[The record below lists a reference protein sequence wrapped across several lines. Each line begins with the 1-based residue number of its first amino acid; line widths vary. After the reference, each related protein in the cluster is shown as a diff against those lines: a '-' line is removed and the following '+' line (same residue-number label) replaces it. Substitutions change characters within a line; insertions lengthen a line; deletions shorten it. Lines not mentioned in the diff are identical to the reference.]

1 VNATI
6 LTPFRLFLYLLWLAD
21 CLLVPYHPV
30 QAQYYFDH
38 LNTAEGLSQST
49 VKVTFQDTRGF
60 LWFGTT
66 DGLNRYDGYEFRRF
80 RHQANDANSLCGND
94 IMALTEDASGNIW
107 VGTRANGLCY
117 FDPRTEQFHSVRV
130 STGGE
135 NLHELDV
142 AALTRSPDQTLWI
155 GTNIGLFYVPSSKQA
170 VSRLETCPR
179 QYISAL
185 LTDHTGTLWMGT
197 YQGELFA
204 KKPNAGAVS
213 RWTLPLQSESNQHKW
228 ITSLYEDTQRTLYVG
243 TWGSGLYSRSAGQ
256 TSFRSKLFFAD
267 EFEKRNIIKAIVQT
281 KNGTLWLATDDGLV
295 LVPAGDFSRVQHIR
309 SGNGRAGSLTTHA
322 LQSLLTDSFGNVW
335 IGTWEGGLN
344 VYYAEAKR
352 FNHLTQTDG
361 LPGNRVTGVVATP
374 QTLVVSTAKGLAIQ
388 NRATGQLHLV
398 AEGRDVTDLLLHDG
412 QLAAIVWNQ
421 GTDFYLASGGS
432 LKLTRQQRDP
442 GNPYRAMTPSRRFGW
457 VMANT
462 TGQLFRLM
470 PGSSRFEPLP
480 VLNQTPS
487 FAVATTL
494 YETRSGR
501 LFIGS
506 YNQGLWQYDPQ
517 TQLLQPV
524 GHRQRIGNEQIFCI
538 YEDAAGRLWIGTN
551 GNGLF
556 RYKPE
561 ADDFQSYTTESGLA
575 SNVVK
580 SIIEDS
586 RHRLWIGT
594 NEGLSRFD
602 PQTDAWRTFSEKD
615 GLNNRE
621 FMPRAAFRDLAGQL
635 FFGGMDGVDQ
645 FHPDS
650 LGATRQRPRVYLTG
664 LRILNKPVAV
674 APSPT
679 GPNTD
684 ESPLHTT
691 VGFASELRLTHRQ
704 AASITL
710 EFVGLFFGRKA
721 ECQYQYRLDG
731 LDPDWNDVGS
741 QRNATYTNLAPGT
754 YTFRVKAANAD
765 GVWGNQEASLAL
777 VVLPPWYRSGWAYA
791 LYALLFLAALWGYRR
806 FVRQREKLKAEVR
819 FRQLEAEQAH
829 ELEQLKTNFFTN
841 ISHEFRTP
849 LTLILD
855 PVEQLEQGNLPADR
869 IQESYRIIRQNG
881 QRLLRL
887 INELLDL
894 SKIEAERYRL
904 HIEHADVVEFLA
916 RITHSFDLQAER
928 RQVDLRFESDA
939 PACMADFSP
948 DALEKIA
955 FNLIANAIKA
965 CRPGD
970 SVTVS
975 VQTTHPT
982 APANS
987 FVLTV
992 QDTGVGLTET
1002 DQKALFARFFQVD
1015 NRRSVGGT
1023 GIGLALTAELV
1034 KLHKGQIHLKSQ
1046 PGEGTTV
1053 TVELTAKA
1061 AHFPAEWISHEPL
1074 ASSSQPNLSVELP
1087 ETLPVALAQT
1097 GQKQVLIVED
1107 NDELR
1112 TYLHRQ
1118 LSTRY
1123 AVLVAENG
1131 QMGLDLARQHVPDL
1145 IVSDVIMPVQTGPE
1159 LDGIELCQRL
1169 KADEKTSHIPVILL
1183 TSRAS
1188 VESQLQGLS
1197 TGADDYQ
1204 TKPFTYQL
1212 LEARIETLIRNRQT
1226 LRERFS
1232 RGMLLQPALIAVTDT
1247 DEEFLKRAM
1256 ATVETHIADST
1267 FDVERLESALN
1278 MSQMQL
1284 YRKLTSL
1291 TNMSGN
1297 VFIRH
1302 VRLHRAKQLLEESN
1316 LTVAEVAYRV
1326 GFNSPSYFTR
1336 AYKKEFG
1343 VLPSGVAL

>member
-1 VNATI
+1 MNATI
-6 LTPFRLFLYLLWLAD
+6 PTPFRLFLPLLWLVGY
-21 CLLVPYHPV
+21 LLALPHAV

-38 LNTAEGLSQST
+38 LNTAQGLSQST
-49 VKVTFQDTRGF
+49 VKVIFQDSRGF
-60 LWFGTT
+60 LWFGTA

-80 RHQANDANSLCGND
+80 RHQANDPNSLCGND
-94 IMALTEDASGNIW
+94 IMALAEDGSGNVW
-107 VGTRANGLCY
+107 VGTRGNGLCY
-117 FDPRTEQFHSVRV
+117 FDPRTEQFHPVHTT
-130 STGGE
+130 TGGE
-135 NLHELDV
+135 SLRELDV
-142 AALTRSPDQTLWI
+142 AALTCSPDHTLWI
-155 GTNIGLFYVPSSKQA
+155 GTNIGLFYVAANKQA

-185 LTDHTGTLWMGT
+185 LTDHASTLWMGT

-204 KKPNAGAVS
+204 KKSNTGAVS
-213 RWTLPLQSESNQHKW
+213 RWILPIRSGGNQHKW
-228 ITSLYEDTQRTLYVG
+228 VTALHQDAHQTLHVS
-243 TWGSGLYSRSAGQ
+243 TWGGGLYSRAAGQ
-256 TSFRSKLFFAD
+256 SGFRSELFFAN
-267 EFEKRNIIKAIVQT
+267 EFEKRNIIKAIAQA
-281 KNGTLWLATDDGLV
+281 KNGTIWLATDDGLV
-295 LVPAGDFSRVQHIR
+295 LAPSGDFSRVQHIR

-322 LQSLLTDSFGNVW
+322 LQSLLPDSFGNVW

-361 LPGNRVTGVVATP
+361 LPSNRVTGVAATP
-374 QTLVVSTAKGLAIQ
+374 QGLVVSTGKGLVVQ
-388 NRATGQLHLV
+388 NRTTGQLNPV
-398 AEGRDVTDLLLHDG
+398 AEGRDVTDLLSQNG
-412 QLAAIVWNQ
+412 QVAAVVWNQ
-421 GTDFYLASGGS
+421 GADFYNLTGS
-432 LKLTRQQRDP
+432 TLTLTGQQRDP
-442 GNPYRAMTPSRRFGW
+442 GNPYRAVTWSRRLGW

-470 PGSSRFEPLP
+470 PGSLRLEPLP

-487 FAVATTL
+487 FSVATTI

-517 TQLLQPV
+517 TQVLQPM
-524 GHRQRIGNEQIFCI
+524 GHRQRIGNEQILCI
-538 YEDAAGRLWIGTN
+538 YEDTAGRLWIGTN

-561 ADDFQSYTTESGLA
+561 ADDFQPYTTESGLA

-580 SIIEDS
+580 SIIEDNQ
-586 RHRLWIGT
+586 HRLWIGT

-602 PQTDAWRTFSEKD
+602 PQTGNWRTFSEKD

-621 FMPRAAFRDLAGQL
+621 FMPRAAFRDPAGQL
-635 FFGGMDGVDQ
+635 FFGGMAGVDS

-650 LGATRQRPRVYLTG
+650 LGETRQRPRVYLTG
-664 LRILNKPVAV
+664 LRILNKPVDVYPAG
-674 APSPT
+674 AGSNP
-679 GPNTD
+679 D
-684 ESPLHTT
+684 ESPLQTT
-691 VGFASELRLTHRQ
+691 VGFTPELRLTHRQ

-741 QRNATYTNLAPGT
+741 QRNATYTNLSPGT

-777 VVLPPWYRSGWAYA
+777 VVLPPWYRTAWAYA
-791 LYALLFLAALWGYRR
+791 LYILLFLAALWGYRR

-855 PVEQLEQGNLPADR
+855 PVEQLEQGNVPADR
-869 IQESYRIIRQNG
+869 VQESYRVIRQNG

-904 HIEHADVVEFLA
+904 NIEHADVVEFLA
-916 RITHSFDLQAER
+916 RITRSFDLQAER
-928 RQVDLRFESDA
+928 RQVELQFDTDA
-939 PACMADFSP
+939 TSFMADFSP

-965 CRPGD
+965 CHSGD

-975 VQTTHPT
+975 VQTTGPT
-982 APANS
+982 APANG
-987 FVLTV
+987 FVLRV
-992 QDTGVGLTET
+992 QDTGVGLSET
-1002 DQKALFARFFQVD
+1002 DQKALFDRFFQID
-1015 NRRSVGGT
+1015 NRRSAGGT

-1034 KLHKGQIHLKSQ
+1034 KLHKGQIHLKSK

-1053 TVELTAKA
+1053 TVELTAQA
-1061 AHFPAEWISHEPL
+1061 AHFPAEWISHEPSAPL
-1074 ASSSQPNLSVELP
+1074 ALPNLPTELS
-1087 ETLPVALAQT
+1087 ENLPIAPAQT

-1118 LSTRY
+1118 LAARY

-1131 QMGLDLARQHVPDL
+1131 QMGLDMARQYVPDL
-1145 IVSDVIMPVQTGPE
+1145 VVSDVIMPVQSGPE

-1169 KADEKTSHIPVILL
+1169 KTDEKTSHIPVILL

-1188 VESQLQGLS
+1188 VESQLQGLA

-1226 LRERFS
+1226 LRDRFS
-1232 RGMLLQPALIAVTDT
+1232 RGMLLQPSLIAVTDT
-1247 DEEFLKRAM
+1247 DEAFLKRAM
-1256 ATVETHIADST
+1256 TTVETHLADST